1 MPLLLVMK
9 YEEIHVD
16 LINMTNSIVFFEE
29 KFTVCK
35 ESWPNLEMKL
45 IYNIFLAFFLF
56 LFPLIFM
63 SYAYINVSQTLCF
76 TESNQLPI
84 IKKVKIVNTFS
95 VQQSI
100 KYKVKKQNE
109 DKISQFEF
117 DEDEENEKEIVLK
130 EKKREISYS
139 HCSSEN
145 VSVAKIFETNQ
156 DEIEMLEKIVKTDM
170 KNSKKSKVSKL

>member
-1 MPLLLVMK
+1 
-9 YEEIHVD
+9 
-16 LINMTNSIVFFEE
+16 
-29 KFTVCK
+29 
-35 ESWPNLEMKL
+35 
-45 IYNIFLAFFLF
+45 
-56 LFPLIFM
+56 
-63 SYAYINVSQTLCF
+63 
-76 TESNQLPI
+76 
-84 IKKVKIVNTFS
+84 